1 MGLRPFASFQK
12 RGTVAPPLFSRGTYQ
27 FEVKE
32 GKKVYY
38 PFLQLSDEGAVRD
51 SFCSCAV
58 SEKGDGCPH
67 LAAAYEEVMA
77 KGVPLHVRFARS
89 FWNALCTML
98 FRRLDVPLKKVA
110 AGKYCAVSKT
120 KKILV
125 KLEGAGLKQW
135 LEGRGLE
142 TEETSLKFS
151 GWSAEEIAA
160 YRKGEGSEAL
170 LYELS
175 VWSDIAKW
183 MMQLADSEYKISFGD
198 EAPPREVEIKMA
210 GLKVWAYLA
219 EAHLPELIPALSEVQ
234 SPLKVWSEGEGL
246 VESMEWTGDALQIRK
261 RAGGEAVEGVE
272 VGQWRFV
279 KGKGFAQVE
288 SDPLLEK
295 GELRGEEVAEFLD
308 RCPALAQK
316 FLNIEAE
323 PQAAGYHLHFD
334 GEANLHIE
342 LYWHKVGDLK
352 GGHLVGSWV
361 IAKRWVKF
369 TDLQFPVLEK
379 VVPRAEVA
387 DFVNRH
393 RVWLHNIAGFRT
405 HLRSLESRLIYTV
418 DEAGVLKF
426 EAELS
431 YPEAGESLD
440 FGDWVWLAGQGFF
453 AKSEA
458 RGKVPLFPGLEV
470 HASEMPE
477 FLQGHREELEQV
489 ERFWCPQ
496 CPVIRRGLSVRINDE
511 GRIALSPQVELI
523 ADVKPEEL
531 RFYGDYVFWQG
542 HGFAEVPPLARLPER
557 YRESSVLP
565 YNHEAPFLTFELE
578 PLKPYILDLDVRL
591 KRPLS
596 LRFVLHK
603 AEREKRRRDWTVE
616 GAYLSEYGQV
626 DCVAIW
632 EAFQEKRRFLYS
644 PAGLLL
650 LSEPRFQWIRQLQK
664 RRIDTERRRLR
675 LSALEWIRLSV
686 YEELPNAPPFLE
698 ELVRPFD
705 ITALQARLRPYQES
719 GLSWL
724 WSLYCHGLSGLL
736 CDDMGLGKT
745 LQAMGLLAAM
755 AAEDPERQNK
765 YLVVCPTSVLY
776 HWQELFKRFFPT
788 LRIHAYHGMARTLA
802 PFETD
807 ADVLL
812 TSYGILRAGKEE
824 LADYSFELAIF
835 DEIQIAKNPSSQ
847 THKALG
853 KLQTRMRLGLTGT
866 PIENRL
872 RELKALMDLALPG
885 YLPPDPIFRDL
896 FALPIEKEQNPEKQQ
911 LLGKLI
917 RPFLLRRKKSEVLLD
932 LPEKTEE
939 ISYCDLSEEQ
949 ADLYRKAVSQIRGSF
964 YHDLRDNTKP
974 VSYVHIFSAL
984 STLKRLCDHP
994 ALVGGRKEGH
1004 SGKWELF
1011 LELLYEARDSGQKV
1025 VVFSQYLEMLSLI
1038 EAYLQEKGIGF
1049 VSLKGSTR
1057 DRIEPIRRFRE
1068 DPTCEVF
1075 VGSLLAAGVGI
1086 DLTTASVVI
1095 HYDRWWNP
1103 AKENQATDRVH
1114 RIGQSRGVQVF
1125 KLVTKGTI
1133 EEHIHELIE
1142 RKKGLLDQ
1150 VIGYDEA
1157 ETLRVLS
1164 REDLI
1169 EIFDKM
1175 S

>member
-12 RGTVAPPLFSRGTYQ
+12 KGTVAAPLFSRGTYQ

-32 GKKVYY
+32 GKKIYY

-67 LAAAYEEVMA
+67 LAAAYDEVME
-77 KGVPLHVRFARS
+77 KGIPLHVRFARS
-89 FWNALCTML
+89 FWNALCWML
-98 FRRLDVPLKKVA
+98 FRHLGEPLKRLGP
-110 AGKYCAVSKT
+110 GKYGAKF
-120 KKILV
+120 V
-125 KLEGAGLKQW
+125 KLEGAGLKKL
-135 LEGRGLE
+135 LEERGPE

-151 GWSAEEIAA
+151 GWTAEEMAA
-160 YRKGEGSEAL
+160 YRRGEGSEAL
-170 LYELS
+170 RYELS

-183 MMQLADSEYKISFGD
+183 MMQLAEEEYSIAFG
-198 EAPPREVEIKMA
+198 EGEPPADVDVRMA
-210 GLKVWAYLA
+210 GLKVWASIGVA
-219 EAHLPELIPALSEVQ
+219 DWPSLIPSLDTVQ
-234 SPLKVWSEGEGL
+234 SPLKVWNEGEGL
-246 VESMEWTGDALQIRK
+246 VQSIAWTGDVLRIQK
-261 RAGGEAVEGVE
+261 RAGKEAVEGAE
-272 VGQWRFV
+272 VGEWRYLP
-279 KGKGFAQVE
+279 GKGFARQMR
-288 SDPLLEK
+288 DPLLEK
-295 GELRGEEVAEFLD
+295 EELRGGEIAQLLDRRPTLVKRFLD
-308 RCPALAQK
+308 V
-316 FLNIEAE
+316 EEE

-334 GEANLHIE
+334 AERNLHIE
-342 LYWHKVGDLK
+342 LYWREVGDLK
-352 GGHLVGSWV
+352 GAQLFGSWV
-361 IAKRWVKF
+361 HAKRFVKF
-369 TDLQFPVLEK
+369 ADLPFPALET

-387 DFVNRH
+387 AFVNHH
-393 RVWLHNIAGFRT
+393 RVWLHNVPGFRT
-405 HLRSLESRLIYTV
+405 HLRSLESRLIYSV
-418 DEAGVLKF
+418 DAEGTLRL

-431 YPEAGESLD
+431 YPESSESLD
-440 FGDWVWLAGQGFF
+440 FGEWVWLPGQGFF

-458 RGKVPLFPGLEV
+458 RGRVPLFPGLEV
-470 HASEMPE
+470 RVQEMPE

-489 ERFWCPQ
+489 EHFWCQQ
-496 CPVIRRGLSVRINDE
+496 CPVVRRGLSVHLDGE
-511 GRIALSPQVELI
+511 GRIALAPVDELI
-523 ADVKPEEL
+523 PDVKPDEL
-531 RFYGDYVFWQG
+531 RFYGDFVYWKG
-542 HGFAEVPPLARLPER
+542 HGFTEVPPLARLPER
-557 YRESSVLP
+557 YREPLVLP
-565 YNHEAPFLTFELE
+565 INHEAAFLTFELE
-578 PLKPYILDLDVRL
+578 PLKPFVLDLDPRL
-591 KRPLS
+591 KRPAS

-603 AEREKRRRDWTVE
+603 VEREKRRRDWTVD
-616 GAYLSEYGQV
+616 GAYLSEFGQV
-626 DCVAIW
+626 DLVAIW

-644 PAGLLL
+644 PAGLLVL
-650 LSEPRFQWIRQLQK
+650 AEPRFQWIRQLQK
-664 RRIDTERRRLR
+664 RRIDLVHRRLR

-698 ELVRPFD
+698 EVVRPFD
-705 ITALQARLRPYQES
+705 MTALQARLRPYQES
-719 GLSWL
+719 GLHWL

-755 AAEDPERQNK
+755 VAEDPERQNK

-776 HWQELFKRFFPT
+776 HWQELFKRFFPS
-788 LRIHAYHGMARTLA
+788 LRILGYHGMARTLEA
-802 PFETD
+802 FATD
-807 ADVLL
+807 YDVLL
-812 TSYGILRAGKEE
+812 TSYGILRAGKEA
-824 LADYSFELAIF
+824 LGDHAFELAIF

-853 KLQTRMRLGLTGT
+853 KVQTRMRLGLTGT

-872 RELKALMDLALPG
+872 RELKALMDLVLPG

-896 FALPIEKEQNPEKQQ
+896 FALPIEKGQDPEKQQ

-939 ISYCDLSEEQ
+939 IAYCDLSEEQ
-949 ADLYRKAVSQIRGSF
+949 ADLYRKAVSQIRGNF
-964 YHDLRDNTKP
+964 YGDLRDTSKAI
-974 VSYVHIFSAL
+974 SYVHIFSAL

-994 ALVGGRKEGH
+994 ALVGGRKDGH

-1025 VVFSQYLEMLSLI
+1025 VVFSQYLEMLALI
-1038 EAYLQEKGIGF
+1038 ETYLQEKGIGY

-1114 RIGQSRGVQVF
+1114 RMGQSRGVQVF
-1125 KLVTKGTI
+1125 KLVTKDTI
-1133 EEHIHELIE
+1133 EEHIHQLIE
-1142 RKKGLLDQ
+1142 RKKGLLEQ
-1150 VIGYDEA
+1150 VVGYDDA
-1157 ETLRVLS
+1157 ETLRTLS

-1175 S
+1175 NL